1 MTFKKVQE
9 PKQIGVQ
16 MVNGKEV
23 PILQPEVFIE
33 VKNKLT
39 GKEYES
45 PEDAKKDIADPST
58 ETKEDHIEQ
67 NVQIKVQQ
75 LPDFKGEV
83 KYD

>member
-23 PILQPEVFIE
+23 PILQPEVHIE
-33 VKNKLT
+33 VKNKIT
-39 GKEYES
+39 GKDYES
-45 PEDAKKDIADPST
+45 KEEADKDVNDPT
-58 ETKEDHIEQ
+58 TNTKEEHIEQ
-67 NVQIKVQQ
+67 NVQVKVQQ
-75 LPDFKGEV
+75 LPDFKGDV